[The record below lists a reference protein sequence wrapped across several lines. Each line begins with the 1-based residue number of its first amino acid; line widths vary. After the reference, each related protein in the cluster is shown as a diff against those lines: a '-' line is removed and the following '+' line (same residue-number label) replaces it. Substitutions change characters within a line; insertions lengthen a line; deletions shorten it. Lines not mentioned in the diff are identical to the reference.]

1 MARRLGATLTREP
14 GGTPLGE
21 RIRALVL
28 DPELGQVAARTE
40 ALLMAADRAQ
50 HIAEVVEPVLAGGGD
65 VVSDRYLYSSVAYQ
79 GHGRQLDPET
89 IRRLSLWA
97 VDDLLPDLVL
107 FLAGPA
113 RLASRTR
120 VDRLE
125 AEDDAF
131 RTRVAAGYQA
141 QLADGPRPV
150 GGGRRQRRRGRH
162 RRAHPR
168 RRRGRFGPWPAPTP
182 AQPGDGRP
190 AVDRPS
196 ARSPTPSPTSWV
208 SPRPWPSC
216 VPPWAGPCT
225 PTCSWGRRAPAPARR
240 PGPSPASCWPADSD
254 R

>member
-1 MARRLGATLTREP
+1 MLEGPDGVGKSTQARRLARRLGATLTREP

-28 DPELGQVAARTE
+28 DPELGLVAARTE
-40 ALLMAADRAQ
+40 ALLMAAARAQ

-65 VVSDRYLYSSVAYQ
+65 IVSDRYLYSSVAYQ

-141 QLADGPRPV
+141 QLAEDPQRWAVVDANGDEAATA
-150 GGGRRQRRRGRH
+150 GRILD
-162 RRAHPR
+162 AVE
-168 RRRGRFGPWPAPTP
+168 GRFGPWPAPTG
-182 AQPGDGRP
+182 A
-190 AVDRPS
+190 
-196 ARSPTPSPTSWV
+196 AR
-208 SPRPWPSC
+208 
-216 VPPWAGPCT
+216 
-225 PTCSWGRRAPAPARR
+225 
-240 PGPSPASCWPADSD
+240 
-254 R
+254 